1 MKKLLLTKETQKKLL
16 DYNPN
21 FDLIEFQKEIIECS
35 MVTGSKDSLEIRYD
49 GLKVCFFDILKNGY
63 IKLTSSLI

>member
-1 MKKLLLTKETQKKLL
+1 MKKLLLTKDTQKKLL

-21 FDLIEFQKEIIECS
+21 YDLMEFQKEIIES
-35 MVTGSKDSLEIRYD
+35 RNVTNCKESLEIRYD

-63 IKLTSSLI
+63 IQLTSRLL